1 MAKKKDISIRE
12 LLVKLCNIFPSD
24 MYVIYGRYIIE
35 GPKSKEQNCGYYSA
49 CFNEDCV
56 KVFLETFSKKD
67 IIYFSDTKKAKDE
80 LENYTSIV
88 TEEEKIKEIL
98 KDSNTYIQKLQSIE
112 KWNKFN
118 LSDKEIDDIFEGNEV
133 EIAIDEKTDQK
144 MMLSKS
150 LLPLVN
156 KTTFLDLY
164 YHTKRLEME
173 DDGNEIIQL
182 ILSFDHEYFQ
192 FYMTY
197 NILVL

>member
-24 MYVIYGRYIIE
+24 MYIIYGRYIIE

-49 CFNEDCV
+49 CFNEDCS

-80 LENYTSIV
+80 LEKYTSIV
-88 TEEEKIKEIL
+88 TDEEKIKEIL
-98 KDSNTYIQKLQSIE
+98 KDSNTYIHKLKKNE

-118 LSDKEIDDIFEGNEV
+118 LSDKEIEDIFEGNEV
-133 EIAIDEKTDQK
+133 EIVIDEKTDQK

-164 YHTKRLEME
+164 YHTKRFEME
-173 DDGNEIIQL
+173 DDKNEIIQL

>member
-24 MYVIYGRYIIE
+24 MYIIYGRYIIE

-49 CFNEDCV
+49 CFNEDCS

-80 LENYTSIV
+80 LEKYTSIV
-88 TEEEKIKEIL
+88 TDEEKIKEIL
-98 KDSNTYIQKLQSIE
+98 KDSNTYIHKLQSIE

-118 LSDKEIDDIFEGNEV
+118 LSDKEIEDIFEGNEV
-133 EIAIDEKTDQK
+133 EIVIDEKTDQK

-173 DDGNEIIQL
+173 DDENEIIQL